1 MSGSDRAALGNE
13 VRGGSPAAP
22 GGERASDAGSAL
34 GRAVGYLARRPGLAF
49 GLGIVIVLAVGAVL
63 ASVLAPFPGDAANDT
78 NLLGALL
85 PPGGAHPLG
94 TDLAGRDVW
103 SRILFGIRISVG
115 VSVVVIVASLL
126 VGVPIG
132 LLAGAVGGKLDDLL
146 MRIVDVFLAFPSLLL
161 ALAIAATLGPS
172 MEHAAIAIVVS
183 WWPWY
188 ARLMRGE
195 AAAIRGRAYVEAA
208 LLLGIPRWRVALRH
222 ILPNAIGPIIVQASL
237 DLGGV
242 ILTFAALSFLGLGA
256 QDPTPEWGLMVE
268 QGRTLTSTQPWVAIF
283 PGAAI
288 MVAALAFTLLGEGLR
303 ERLDPK
309 GLARS

>member
-13 VRGGSPAAP
+13 VRGGSPPVP
-22 GGERASDAGSAL
+22 GGEHASDAGPAL
-34 GRAVGYLARRPGLAF
+34 GRAIGYLVRRPGLAF
-49 GLGIVIVLAVGAVL
+49 GLGIVSVLAVGAVL

-132 LLAGAVGGKLDDLL
+132 LFAGAVGGKLDDLL

-195 AAAIRGRAYVEAA
+195 AAAVRGRAYVEAA

>member
-1 MSGSDRAALGNE
+1 MSEARNAASGAH
-13 VRGGSPAAP
+13 PAATPAP
-22 GGERASDAGSAL
+22 GGSDAPAGMSSL
-34 GRAVGYLARRPGLAF
+34 RGTLAYILRRPGLAI
-49 GLGIVIVLAVGAVL
+49 GLAIVIVLVAGAVL
-63 ASVLAPFPGDAANDT
+63 APLLAPFPGDAGSST
-78 NLLGALL
+78 NLLAALK
-85 PPGGAHPLG
+85 PPGGAHPFG

-103 SRILFGIRISVG
+103 SRVLYGIRISVG
-115 VSVVVIVASLL
+115 VSIAVIAASLAIGIP
-126 VGVPIG
+126 VG
-132 LLAGAVGGKLDDLL
+132 LFSGAVGGKLDDVL
-146 MRIVDVFLAFPSLLL
+146 MRLVDIFLAFPSLLL

-172 MEHAAIAIVVS
+172 MEHAALAIVIS

-208 LLLGIPRWRVALRH
+208 RLLGIARWRVALRH
-222 ILPNAIGPIIVQASL
+222 ILPNAIGPVIVQASL

-288 MVAALAFTLLGEGLR
+288 MLAALAFTLLGEGLR

-309 GLARS
+309 GQARP

>member
-1 MSGSDRAALGNE
+1 MSAAADLG
-13 VRGGSPAAP
+13 RGAAP
-22 GGERASDAGSAL
+22 RDADDGASTSATAGIV
-34 GRAVGYLARRPGLAF
+34 RYLARRPGLLIALAIVVILL
-49 GLGIVIVLAVGAVL
+49 LGAILAPL
-63 ASVLAPFPGDAANDT
+63 LAPFPGDAGSDT

-85 PPGGAHPLG
+85 PPGGGHLLG

-103 SRILFGIRISVG
+103 SRVLFGIRISVG
-115 VSVVVIVASLL
+115 VSLVVIAASLL
-126 VGVPIG
+126 IGVPVG
-132 LLAGAVGGKLDDLL
+132 LIAGTVGGKTDDLL

-161 ALAIAATLGPS
+161 ALAITATLGPS
-172 MEHAAIAIVVS
+172 LEHAAIAIAAS

-188 ARLMRGE
+188 ARQMRGE

-208 LLLGIPRWRVALRH
+208 SLLGIARWRIALRH
-222 ILPNAIGPIIVQASL
+222 ILPNSIGPIIVQASL
-237 DLGGV
+237 DLAGV

-268 QGRTLTSTQPWVAIF
+268 QGRTLTFTQPWVALF

-288 MVAALAFTLLGEGLR
+288 MVAAFAFTLLGEGLR

-309 GLARS
+309 GQTRR

>member
-1 MSGSDRAALGNE
+1 MSGSEGA
-13 VRGGSPAAP
+13 VGGSDVRAGSPAP

-34 GRAVGYLARRPGLAF
+34 GRTIGYLARRPGLAF

-63 ASVLAPFPGDAANDT
+63 ASVLAPFPGDAGNDT

-268 QGRTLTSTQPWVAIF
+268 QGRTLTSTQPWVALF

>member
-1 MSGSDRAALGNE
+1 VSAAAGLDPGAGPSGVDDSAPASAPASF
-13 VRGGSPAAP
+13 VRY
-22 GGERASDAGSAL
+22 
-34 GRAVGYLARRPGLAF
+34 VARRPGLLIA
-49 GLGIVIVLAVGAVL
+49 LAVVTILLLGAIL
-63 ASVLAPFPGDAANDT
+63 APLLAPFPGDAGSDT
-78 NLLGALL
+78 NLLAALV
-85 PPGGAHPLG
+85 PPGGEHLLG

-103 SRILFGIRISVG
+103 SRVLFGIRISVG
-115 VSVVVIVASLL
+115 VSLVVIAASLL
-126 VGVPIG
+126 IGVPVG
-132 LLAGAVGGKLDDLL
+132 LVAGAVGGRTDDLL

-161 ALAIAATLGPS
+161 ALAITATLGPS
-172 MEHAAIAIVVS
+172 LEHAAIAIAAS

-208 LLLGIPRWRVALRH
+208 TLLGIARWRVAVRH
-222 ILPNAIGPIIVQASL
+222 ILPNSIGPIIVQASL
-237 DLGGV
+237 DLAGV

-268 QGRTLTSTQPWVAIF
+268 QGRTLTATQPWVALF

-309 GLARS
+309 GQMRR

>member
-1 MSGSDRAALGNE
+1 MSGAVDTG
-13 VRGGSPAAP
+13 RGAVSREGEDAP
-22 GGERASDAGSAL
+22 QASRLRRLVVYVAH
-34 GRAVGYLARRPGLAF
+34 RPGLLIA
-49 GLGIVIVLAVGAVL
+49 LAIVAILAIGAVL
-63 ASVLAPFPGDAANDT
+63 APMIAPFPGDAGSET
-78 NLLGALL
+78 NLLAALQ
-85 PPGGAHPLG
+85 PPGGAHAFG

-103 SRILFGIRISVG
+103 SRVLFGVRISVG
-115 VSVVVIVASLL
+115 ISVLVISTSLL
-126 VGVPIG
+126 IGVPVG
-132 LLAGAVGGKLDDLL
+132 LVAGTVGGKTDDLL
-146 MRIVDVFLAFPSLLL
+146 MRIVDIFLAFPSLLL
-161 ALAIAATLGPS
+161 ALAITATLGAS
-172 MEHAAIAIVVS
+172 LEHAAIAIAAS

-208 LLLGIPRWRVALRH
+208 SLLGIARWRISVRH
-222 ILPNAIGPIIVQASL
+222 ILPNSIGPIIVQASL
-237 DLGGV
+237 DLAGV

-288 MVAALAFTLLGEGLR
+288 MLAELAFTLLGEGLR

-309 GLARS
+309 GQTRR

>member
-1 MSGSDRAALGNE
+1 MSGSEGAVGGSE
-13 VRGGSPAAP
+13 VRGDSPAAP

-132 LLAGAVGGKLDDLL
+132 LLAGAAGGKLDDLL

>member
-1 MSGSDRAALGNE
+1 
-13 VRGGSPAAP
+13 
-22 GGERASDAGSAL
+22 
-34 GRAVGYLARRPGLAF
+34 
-49 GLGIVIVLAVGAVL
+49 
-63 ASVLAPFPGDAANDT
+63 
-78 NLLGALL
+78 
-85 PPGGAHPLG
+85 
-94 TDLAGRDVW
+94 
-103 SRILFGIRISVG
+103 
-115 VSVVVIVASLL
+115 VASLL

-132 LLAGAVGGKLDDLL
+132 LFAGAVGGKLDDLL

-172 MEHAAIAIVVS
+172 LEHAAIAIVVS

-222 ILPNAIGPIIVQASL
+222 ILPNSIGPIIVQASL

>member
-1 MSGSDRAALGNE
+1 VSGIQGAAGSTDRLQ
-13 VRGGSPAAP
+13 GGSTTPGGGGPSTAESAP
-22 GGERASDAGSAL
+22 GRVVSY
-34 GRAVGYLARRPGLAF
+34 VARRPGLAF
-49 GLGIVIVLAVGAVL
+49 GLGIVIVLAVGAIF
-63 ASVLAPFPGDAANDT
+63 APVLAPFPGDAGNDT
-78 NLLGALL
+78 NLLAALQ
-85 PPGGAHPLG
+85 PPGSVHPLG

-115 VSVVVIVASLL
+115 VSVVVIAASLL
-126 VGVPIG
+126 VGVPVG
-132 LLAGAVGGKLDDLL
+132 LIAGSVGGTLDDLL

-161 ALAIAATLGPS
+161 ALAISATLGPS

-195 AAAIRGRAYVEAA
+195 AAAIRGRGYVEAA
-208 LLLGIPRWRVALRH
+208 SLLGIARWRVALRH
-222 ILPNAIGPIIVQASL
+222 ILPNSIGAVIVQASL

-268 QGRTLTSTQPWVAIF
+268 QGRTLTSTQPWVALF

-309 GLARS
+309 GLARP

>member
-1 MSGSDRAALGNE
+1 MSGSGDAVDRAGG
-13 VRGGSPAAP
+13 RGSSSTAP
-22 GGERASDAGSAL
+22 GGLGASGPGSAL
-34 GRAVGYLARRPGLAF
+34 GRFIGYVVRRPGLAF
-49 GLGIVIVLAVGAVL
+49 GLAIVIVLAVGAVL
-63 ASVLAPFPGDAANDT
+63 APVLAPFPWDAGNDT
-78 NLLGALL
+78 NLLASLQ
-85 PPGGAHPLG
+85 PPGGLHPLG
-94 TDLAGRDVW
+94 TDLAGRDIW
-103 SRILFGIRISVG
+103 SRVLFGVRISVG
-115 VSVVVIVASLL
+115 VSVVVIVASLF
-126 VGVPIG
+126 VGVPVG
-132 LLAGAVGGKLDDLL
+132 LFAGAVGGKLDDLL
-146 MRIVDVFLAFPSLLL
+146 MRIVDIFLAFPSLLL

-268 QGRTLTSTQPWVAIF
+268 QGRTLTSTQPWVALY

-288 MVAALAFTLLGEGLR
+288 MIAALAFTLLGEGLR

-309 GLARS
+309 GLARP

>member
-1 MSGSDRAALGNE
+1 VSGSSGAVGTTDALQ
-13 VRGGSPAAP
+13 GGTAVP
-22 GGERASDAGSAL
+22 GGVEPPAAGSAL
-34 GRAVGYLARRPGLAF
+34 GRLAGYVVRHPGLAI
-49 GLGIVIVLAVGAVL
+49 GLAIVAVLAVGAIL
-63 ASVLAPFPGDAANDT
+63 APVLAPFPGDAGNDT
-78 NLLGALL
+78 NLLAALQA
-85 PPGGAHPLG
+85 PGGVHPLG
-94 TDLAGRDVW
+94 SDLAGRDIW
-103 SRILFGIRISVG
+103 SRMLFGIRISVG
-115 VSVVVIVASLL
+115 VSVLVIVASLL
-126 VGVPIG
+126 VGVPVG
-132 LLAGAVGGKLDDLL
+132 LIAGAVGGPLDDLL
-146 MRIVDVFLAFPSLLL
+146 MRIVDIFLAFPSLLL

-208 LLLGIPRWRVALRH
+208 LLLGIARWRVALRH
-222 ILPNAIGPIIVQASL
+222 ILPNSIGPVIVQASL

-268 QGRTLTSTQPWVAIF
+268 QGRTLTSTQPWVALF

-288 MVAALAFTLLGEGLR
+288 MIAALAFTLLGEGLR

-309 GLARS
+309 GLTRP

>member
-1 MSGSDRAALGNE
+1 MNAAT
-13 VRGGSPAAP
+13 AAP
-22 GGERASDAGSAL
+22 GRVL
-34 GRAVGYLARRPGLAF
+34 RYVVRRPGLAI
-49 GLGIVIVLAVGAVL
+49 GLVIVIVLASGAIL
-63 ASVLAPFPGDAANDT
+63 APLLAPFPGDAGSDT
-78 NLLGALL
+78 NLLASLQ

-94 TDLAGRDVW
+94 TDLAGRDIW
-103 SRILFGIRISVG
+103 SRVLFGVRVSVG
-115 VSVVVIVASLL
+115 VSMVVIVTSLL
-126 VGVPIG
+126 VGVPVG
-132 LLAGAVGGKLDDLL
+132 LFAGAVGGKLDDLL
-146 MRIVDVFLAFPSLLL
+146 MRIVDIFLAFPSLLL

-208 LLLGIPRWRVALRH
+208 SLLGIAPWRVTLRH
-222 ILPNAIGPIIVQASL
+222 ILPNAIGPVIVQASL

-268 QGRTLTSTQPWVAIF
+268 QGRTLTSTQPWVALF

-309 GLARS
+309 GLARP